1 MTESGYADLFVSA
14 SDGLALHARDYGPR
28 LSLALP
34 VVCLPGLTRNS
45 TDFHHLARVLAGDAE
60 RPRRVLALDYRG
72 RGLSAYDLDWR
83 RYDLRV
89 ELNDVLQVLTAAGVS
104 EAVLVGTSRGGLLT
118 MALCA
123 ARPALLRAAVL
134 NDIGPVIENTGLA
147 RIRGYVGKLPE
158 PRDLADGARILRER
172 NVREFPGLSEEAW
185 RFFAGGSWREEDGRV
200 VLSYDRALMRT
211 LEPLDLTKPQPP
223 LWSLFEGLKRVPLL
237 LLRGENSDLLSAE
250 TLDAMARAHPSL
262 EAITVLGQGHAPLLL
277 GDDLLVRIRTFIVRI
292 EAIHSV

>member
-1 MTESGYADLFVSA
+1 MTERGYASLFVSA

-28 LSLALP
+28 PSPALP
-34 VVCLPGLTRNS
+34 VVCLPGLTRNA
-45 TDFHHLARVLAGDAE
+45 TDFHHLATALSGDPE

-72 RGLSAYDLDWR
+72 RGLSAYDPDWR

-104 EAVLVGTSRGGLLT
+104 EAVLVGTSRGGLIT
-118 MALCA
+118 MGLSA
-123 ARPALLRAAVL
+123 ARPALLRGAVL
-134 NDIGPVIENTGLA
+134 NDIGPVIETAGLL

-172 NVREFPGLSEEAW
+172 NLREFPGLSDDAW
-185 RFFAGGSWREEDGRV
+185 RVFARGSWHEEDGRT

-237 LLRGENSDLLSAE
+237 VLRGENSDLLSVE

-262 EAITVLGQGHAPLLL
+262 ESITVPGQGHAPLLL
-277 GDDLLVRIRTFIVRI
+277 EEDLIGRIRSFIVRV
-292 EAIHSV
+292 EESG

>member
-28 LSLALP
+28 LSSALP

-104 EAVLVGTSRGGLLT
+104 EAVSPWRSAPPGRLS
-118 MALCA
+118 C
-123 ARPALLRAAVL
+123 
-134 NDIGPVIENTGLA
+134 GP
-147 RIRGYVGKLPE
+147 PC
-158 PRDLADGARILRER
+158 
-172 NVREFPGLSEEAW
+172 
-185 RFFAGGSWREEDGRV
+185 
-200 VLSYDRALMRT
+200 
-211 LEPLDLTKPQPP
+211 
-223 LWSLFEGLKRVPLL
+223 
-237 LLRGENSDLLSAE
+237 
-250 TLDAMARAHPSL
+250 
-262 EAITVLGQGHAPLLL
+262 
-277 GDDLLVRIRTFIVRI
+277 
-292 EAIHSV
+292 